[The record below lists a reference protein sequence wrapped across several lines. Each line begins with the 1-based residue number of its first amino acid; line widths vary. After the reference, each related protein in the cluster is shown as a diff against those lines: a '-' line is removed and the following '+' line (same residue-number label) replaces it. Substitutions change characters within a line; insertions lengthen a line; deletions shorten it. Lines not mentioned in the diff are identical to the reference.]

1 MAGYNGIIRE
11 VRQMEENEYR
21 HNSRFRKYVDE
32 YCREHGVTTEEALD
46 RDKVRQA
53 FWRFT
58 EV

>member
-1 MAGYNGIIRE
+1 MA
-11 VRQMEENEYR
+11 ENEYR
-21 HNSRFRKYVDE
+21 YNSHFRKFVDE

-46 RDKVRQA
+46 RDEVRQA